1 MGQRRVRLSQT
12 VVRAQAYQ
20 FWRGGKDGAEIAG

>member
-1 MGQRRVRLSQT
+1 MGQRRVRLRQM
-12 VVRAQAYQ
+12 VRAQAYQ